1 MLLVDCVGVPRPLRA
16 LRDPRPPGP
25 AFPVS
30 TPDEGVAGRE
40 LSGVGRGV
48 TSVDVFSPSVC
59 LDIAV
64 GMISHAQPIR
74 LVSIILLRSMGIGGG
89 AMRPA

>member
-1 MLLVDCVGVPRPLRA
+1 LLVDCVGVPRPLRA
-16 LRDPRPPGP
+16 LREPRPPGP

-30 TPDEGVAGRE
+30 TPEEGVAGRE

-59 LDIAV
+59 LDIAIGIV
-64 GMISHAQPIR
+64 SHARLIR
-74 LVSIILLRSMGIGGG
+74 LVIIILLSSIGIGGG
-89 AMRPA
+89 AMSPA